1 MPWLINVTRDGKHIF
16 RDQPILPRNWGPR
29 FAKRVRNGA
38 EKKVYLAVDARASYG
53 AATPV
58 LAQIRFGGHRKCELP
73 H

>member
-1 MPWLINVTRDGKHIF
+1 MLINVTRDGNIFF
-16 RDQPILPRNWGPR
+16 RDQPILPSELGTEIRE
-29 FAKRVRNGA
+29 RVRNGA
-38 EKKVYLAVDARASYG
+38 EKKVYLAVDARASCG